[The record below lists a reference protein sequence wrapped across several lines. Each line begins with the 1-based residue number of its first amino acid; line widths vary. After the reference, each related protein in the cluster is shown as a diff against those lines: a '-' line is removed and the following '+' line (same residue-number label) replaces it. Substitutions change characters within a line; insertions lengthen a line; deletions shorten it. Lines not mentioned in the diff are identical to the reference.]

1 MANDTA
7 AWRIPSDAS
16 IRDLLVERID
26 RERNGIG
33 IVVGVVDGDGR
44 RVVAHGALAHGDSR
58 PLDGDTVFEIGS
70 ITKVFTGLVLA
81 DMVERGE
88 VGLDDPVV
96 RYLPAGITMPER
108 GGRQITLIDVAT
120 HTSGLPR
127 WPDDI
132 APGDRSP
139 KDWSNPYADYTVE
152 QLHAFLNTHRLRRDI
167 GAGHA
172 YSNLGMGLL
181 GRALAHRAGLD
192 FETLVR
198 QRITGPLRMA
208 DTTIALS
215 PDQQARFAFGHDQG
229 WRPVAAWEMPT
240 FAGAGA
246 LHSTANDLLTFLAA
260 ELGFADTALEA
271 AMTAQTRSRR
281 SSGADYIQALGWR
294 IDPDPAGEIVW
305 HGGATGGF
313 RCFALFDAARRAG
326 VVMLTNSAS
335 ERNDDIPF
343 HLLRGRPLKPAPPER
358 VAIALA
364 AEALDP
370 LVGHYRFPDARFL
383 FVTREGD
390 RLFAQLTGQ
399 WRFEV
404 YPESPID
411 FFWRIADARMRF
423 EVGPNGAV
431 TGLTTSQDGRDL
443 QATRVQAV
451 SS

>member
-1 MANDTA
+1 MTNETA
-7 AWRIPSDAS
+7 AWRIPSVAA
-16 IRDLLVERID
+16 IRELLIERID

-33 IVVGVVDGDGR
+33 IVVGVIDVHGR
-44 RVVAHGALAHGDSR
+44 RVVAHGALAEGDPR

-70 ITKVFTGLVLA
+70 ITKGFTGLILA

-88 VGLDDPVV
+88 VGLDDPVGQ
-96 RYLPAGITMPER
+96 YLPAGVTMPER
-108 GGRQITLIDVAT
+108 GGRQITLIDLAT

-132 APGDRSP
+132 APGDLSR
-139 KDWSNPYADYTVE
+139 KDWSNPYADYSAD

-181 GRALAHRAGLD
+181 GRALAYRAGVD

-198 QRITGPLRMA
+198 QRITDPLGMS
-208 DTTIALS
+208 DTAIDVS
-215 PDQQARFAFGHDQG
+215 PDQAGRSAIGHDQG
-229 WRPVAAWEMPT
+229 RRPVAAWQMPT

-260 ELGFADTALEA
+260 ELGFTETPLKA
-271 AMTAQTRSRR
+271 AMEAQTGPRR
-281 SSGADYIQALGWR
+281 PSGADYVQALGWR
-294 IDPDPAGEIVW
+294 IDPEQGGEIVW

-313 RCFALFDAARRAG
+313 RCFALFDAMRPAG
-326 VVMLTNSAS
+326 AVMLTNSAS

-343 HLLRGRPLKPAPPER
+343 HLLSGRPLMPAPPER
-358 VAIALA
+358 IAIRLGTDAL
-364 AEALDP
+364 EP
-370 LVGHYRFPDARFL
+370 LVGRYRLSDARFL

-404 YPESPID
+404 YPESPVD

-423 EVGPNGAV
+423 EMGPDGGV
-431 TGLTTSQDGRDL
+431 TGLTTSQNGREL
-443 QATRVQAV
+443 QAKRVP
-451 SS
+451 

>member
-1 MANDTA
+1 MTSEAA
-7 AWRIPSDAS
+7 AWPIPSDAA
-16 IRDLLVERID
+16 IRELLIERID
-26 RERNGIG
+26 KERNGIG
-33 IVVGVVDGDGR
+33 IVVGVVDAHGR
-44 RVVAHGALAHGDSR
+44 RVVAHGALADGDPR

-70 ITKVFTGLVLA
+70 ITKAFTGLVLA

-88 VGLDDPVV
+88 VGLDDPVG
-96 RYLPAGITMPER
+96 RYLPAGVTAPER
-108 GGRQITLIDVAT
+108 NGRQITLIDLAT
-120 HTSGLPR
+120 HTAGLPR

-132 APGDRSP
+132 APGDLSP
-139 KDWSNPYADYTVE
+139 KDWSNPYADYTVD

-181 GRALAHRAGLD
+181 GRALAHRAGVN
-192 FETLVR
+192 FETLAR
-198 QRITGPLRMA
+198 RRITGPLGMS
-208 DTTIALS
+208 DTAIELS
-215 PDQQARFAFGHDQG
+215 ADQQARFAIGHDQG
-229 WRPVAAWEMPT
+229 RRPVAAWDMPT

-246 LHSTANDLLTFLAA
+246 LHSTANDLLVLLAA
-260 ELGFADTALEA
+260 ELGYADTPLKA
-271 AMTAQTRSRR
+271 AMAAQTRPRR
-281 SSGADYIQALGWR
+281 PSGADYVQTLGWR

-313 RCFALFDAARRAG
+313 RSFALFDAGRRAG

-343 HLLRGRPLKPAPPER
+343 HLLRGRPLTPAPLER
-358 VAIALA
+358 IAVALP
-364 AEALDP
+364 AEALEAF
-370 LVGHYRFPDARFL
+370 VGHYRFSDARFL

-423 EVGPNGAV
+423 ELSPDGAV
-431 TGLTTSQDGRDL
+431 TGLTTRQNGRDL
-443 QATRVQAV
+443 RAKRVA
-451 SS
+451 